1 MKKALITGVNGQ
13 LGSHLADFLLAKG
26 YEVHGS
32 VRPGADRTL
41 VPLGVRIHDAL
52 GSERFRFLLEKIG
65 PDEIYNLAAASS
77 VAQSWESPIASG
89 DSAGLDV
96 TRLLTAVRLYCPRA
110 RVYQASSSEMF
121 GKYAE
126 SPASELTS
134 INPQSPYA
142 CAKAYG
148 HFIAGSFRQRG
159 LYVVSGI
166 CFNAEGPRRRPTF
179 VTRKISLAV
188 AAIVKGITY
197 FESPKQTELVLG
209 DLTARRDW
217 GYAGDYVEAMWL
229 TMQLDEP
236 EDFVIATGAQHSVA
250 EFCDVAFS
258 FVGLDWQKYVRT
270 DPEFK
275 RPAEISLLVGDPR
288 KIEAFTGWKAK
299 TGFVELVRMMIDHD
313 LRG

>member
-1 MKKALITGVNGQ
+1 MKKALITGISGQ

-52 GSERFRFLLEKIG
+52 GSERFRFLLEKTS

-96 TRLLTAVRLYCPRA
+96 TRLLTAVRLHCPKA

-126 SPASELTS
+126 SPASELTP

-166 CFNAEGPRRRPTF
+166 CFNAEGPRRRPAF

-188 AAIVKGITY
+188 AAIAGGK
-197 FESPKQTELVLG
+197 EKELVLG

-229 TMQLDEP
+229 TLQLSGP
-236 EDFVIATGAQHSVA
+236 EDFVIATGHQHSVA
-250 EFCDVAFS
+250 EFCEVAFS
-258 FVGLDWQKYVRT
+258 HVGLDWTKYVRT

-288 KIEAFTGWKAK
+288 KIEAFTNWKAE
-299 TGFVELVRMMIDHD
+299 TGFVELVRTMVDHD